1 MDGRGARLHD
11 LNDYDHVRHAR
22 RCVHDCAYWRRH
34 CEDVHGCV
42 CGNAHG
48 HDSGYAREHVV
59 FRHGDVHGYAFL
71 CMSLIGV
78 FLIYQEG
85 KRYKEEV
92 KCL

>member
-1 MDGRGARLHD
+1 MK
-11 LNDYDHVRHAR
+11 
-22 RCVHDCAYWRRH
+22 AYVWLIIPFIMF
-34 CEDVHGCV
+34 V
-42 CGNAHG
+42 CSIGMTFFSMLILSSR
-48 HDSGYAREHVV
+48 DI
-59 FRHGDVHGYAFL
+59 HGYAFL